1 MPYLVPGVDAPSPVQ
16 TALIV
21 PVMAAEAAVG
31 QHRRHLDGAAA
42 WGVPPH
48 VTVLYP
54 FVEPALAHQPE
65 TWNAIHKAVRV
76 VSAFDCSFT
85 ETSWFDQEVLWL
97 APDPA
102 QPFRELTT
110 GIFTAFPDYP
120 PYAGAHDGAVPHL
133 TVGERRLANLAAL
146 TQAEREVSA
155 HLPCFARIDT
165 VLLIEGAAAPQSWRV
180 VQEFPL
186 AILFRPRAALQG
198 HGTQHQMT
206 GNVRSP

>member
-1 MPYLVPGVDAPSPVQ
+1 MPYLVPRVDAPPPEK

-21 PVMAAEAAVG
+21 PVMAAEPAVG

-54 FVEPALAHQPE
+54 FVEPTVAHLPE
-65 TWNAIHKAVRV
+65 TLDAIREAVRRV
-76 VSAFDCSFT
+76 PAFDCSFA

-102 QPFRELTT
+102 QPFRDLTT
-110 GIFTAFPDYP
+110 GIFETFPDYP
-120 PYAGAHDGAVPHL
+120 PYAGAHDDSVPHL
-133 TVGERRLANLAAL
+133 TVGERRLADLSAL
-146 TQAEREVSA
+146 TQAEQEVSA
-155 HLPCFARIDT
+155 HLPFSARIDT

-186 AILFRPRAALQG
+186 A
-198 HGTQHQMT
+198 T
-206 GNVRSP
+206 